1 VSPVSDFATALV
13 SMSNPF
19 WNVPLP
25 SAFPLSITH
34 MPYTQFTSPSLIP
47 CSGANCNLPGGGI
60 FPDLHNFNTPY
71 VTQYTLGIQWEAVN
85 NLLLDVAYVGSRG
98 RDLTHLVS
106 LNSRNAPVSEQPYL
120 NALSNFTSP
129 VFGTYVEQTSGSSR
143 YNSMQTSLTKRF
155 SHGLQF
161 LASYTYSHSSDDY
174 SGGDVNDLVGV
185 PGDTRLHYFASSDFD
200 RRHRFIVSYLYEL
213 PKFYKGDNGAA
224 KRIVNDWQLAGI
236 TTLQSGTPFSIVGSA
251 TVFSST
257 FGQLAAGRTVASG
270 QKSGDAIDRLGGAN
284 GPAYFDT
291 TAFGAVSGFGQ
302 SLRNVYRGPGQENFD
317 FSVTKFIPITERQKL
332 EFRTEFFNI
341 FNHTNFANPVGV
353 YGSTFGQVLRTST
366 GPRVIQ
372 FGFKYNF

>member
-1 VSPVSDFATALV
+1 VSDFATALV

-25 SAFPLSITH
+25 SAFPLSVSP
-34 MPYTQFTSPSLIP
+34 MPYTQFTSPSIIP

-71 VTQYTLGIQWEAVN
+71 VTQYTLGIQWETFN
-85 NLLLDVAYVGSRG
+85 NWLLDVAYVGSRG

-106 LNSRNAPVSEQPYL
+106 LNSRNAPTAEQPYL

-129 VFGTYVEQTSGSSR
+129 VFGTYLEQTSGKSK
-143 YNSMQTSLTKRF
+143 YNSLQTSVNKRF

-161 LASYTYSHSSDDY
+161 LASYTWSHSIDDY

-224 KRIVNDWQLAGI
+224 KRIVNGWQLAGI
-236 TTLQSGTPFSIVGSA
+236 TTLQTGAPFSIVGSA
-251 TVFSST
+251 TVFSSV
-257 FGQLAAGRTVASG
+257 FGRLNTGRTIASAE
-270 QKSGDAIDRLGGAN
+270 KSGDVMSRLG
-284 GPAYFDT
+284 AYFDT
-291 TAFGAVSGFGQ
+291 SAFNQAAIPAGTFGDP
-302 SLRNVYRGPGQENFD
+302 LRNVLRGPGQENFD
-317 FSVTKFIPITERQKL
+317 FSVTKFVPITERQKV

-341 FNHTNFANPVGV
+341 FNHTNFANPVGL